1 MKLIKRKHELTIE
14 QRKLDTNLW
23 IIALVTMLAYSV
35 YAVVGSSMMAFFKDS
50 SISVWPRLLTSAAM
64 EYGVAG
70 LGITLVC
77 IIRRESFASYGLKR
91 ENAVKAILGAI
102 ICFIPLI
109 VFKIASGQFEG
120 YAPLSVMVSADLHK
134 AGIISTIIGTL
145 IIGLVWGFFEGFNYA
160 VIAEIISRRHPVKNK
175 YFDWGVLVAAIM
187 GIMFHP
193 IHFDTVG
200 IIDLIVTFIALYGM
214 LIVRKHTG
222 NSWGC
227 VFAFIFIWNAF

>member
-1 MKLIKRKHELTIE
+1 MKVFGKKHELTVE
-14 QRKLDTNLW
+14 QKKLETNLW
-23 IIALVTMLAYSV
+23 IIAIVSMLAYGA
-35 YAVVGSSMMAFFKDS
+35 YAAIGKNLTAFFKDS

-77 IIRRESFASYGLKR
+77 LIRKESFASYGLKK
-91 ENAVKAILGAI
+91 ENAFKAVIGAVI
-102 ICFIPLI
+102 SFIPL
-109 VFKIASGQFEG
+109 VMFKILSGQFEG
-120 YAPLSVMVSADLHK
+120 YEPLSVMVTADLHK
-134 AGIISTIIGTL
+134 AGIITTVIGTL
-145 IIGLVWGFFEGFNYA
+145 VIAIVWGFFEGFNYA
-160 VIAEIISRRHPVKNK
+160 VIAEIISRRYPTKSNL
-175 YFDWGVLVAAIM
+175 FDWGVLVAAIM

-193 IHFDTVG
+193 IHFDTIG